1 MNTIKNGAARS
12 CWVLPVALVA
22 FLALAVEVPPNAR
35 FVITSIA
42 AQGTN
47 VVLTASIPSGLEQ
60 VVLEMRSMLDA
71 NSKWEEKAILNVP
84 GGSGQVTFTVPKPDG
99 MQLMRLKAKS
109 QSAGPATVSSELKY
123 VTIASLGAATNKSS
137 PAQADAVFHFK
148 GTIDGSDKITITRDG
163 ALWEHVNW
171 AWPGPVTVNGAQWDP
186 SEKNYLTTTGAA
198 KFLPESFSL
207 DSADLKVIAARD
219 EVTMERAD
227 NALVVYMDD
236 VSNGADDYEFEVRF
250 HPSGP
255 KPTRAATETAT
266 LKITADIDGSDCF
279 IITRTEA
286 TWRHGQRAFPDK
298 VMLNNVEWFPQL
310 SPVLKNEGT
319 NAFLPATV
327 DLSSAK
333 IVSRKGRDLATMWAE
348 EDAVYVHFAD
358 NPNGSDT
365 YELELSF
372 GK

>member
-1 MNTIKNGAARS
+1 
-12 CWVLPVALVA
+12 L
-22 FLALAVEVPPNAR
+22 
-35 FVITSIA
+35 
-42 AQGTN
+42 
-47 VVLTASIPSGLEQ
+47 
-60 VVLEMRSMLDA
+60 
-71 NSKWEEKAILNVP
+71 
-84 GGSGQVTFTVPKPDG
+84 VTFTLPKPDG

-123 VTIASLGAATNKSS
+123 VSIPSLGIMALPQT
-137 PAQADAVFHFK
+137 DAVFHFK

-171 AWPGPVTVNGAQWDP
+171 AWPGSVTVNGAQWDP

-227 NALVVYMDD
+227 NALIVYMDD
-236 VSNGADDYEFEVRF
+236 VSNGADEYEFEVRF
-250 HPSGP
+250 HPSRP
-255 KPTRAATETAT
+255 KPAPAATETAT

-298 VMLNNVEWFPQL
+298 VMLNHVEWFPQL
-310 SPVLKNEGT
+310 NPVLKNEGT

-333 IVSRKGRDLATMWAE
+333 IVSRKGRDLATMWAGD
-348 EDAVYVHFAD
+348 DAVYVHFAD

>member
-1 MNTIKNGAARS
+1 MNTTKNGAARS
-12 CWVLPVALVA
+12 CWILAAALVA
-22 FLALAVEVPPNAR
+22 FLAMAIEVPPSAR

-42 AQGTN
+42 ARGTN
-47 VVLTASIPSGLEQ
+47 VVLTASIPPGLGQ

-71 NSKWEEKAILNVP
+71 NSKWEEKALLDVP
-84 GGSGQVTFTVPKPDG
+84 SGGGLVTFTLPKPDG

-123 VTIASLGAATNKSS
+123 VSIPSLGTME
-137 PAQADAVFHFK
+137 PAQTNAVFHFK

-171 AWPGPVTVNGAQWDP
+171 AWPGSVTVNGAQWDP
-186 SEKNYLTTTGAA
+186 SEKNYLTTTGTA

-227 NALVVYMDD
+227 NALIVYVDD
-236 VSNGADDYEFEVRF
+236 VSNGADEYEFEVRF
-250 HPSGP
+250 HPSRP
-255 KPTRAATETAT
+255 KPVPTATETAT

-298 VMLNNVEWFPQL
+298 VMLNNVEWYPQL
-310 SPVLKNEGT
+310 DPVLKNEGT

-348 EDAVYVHFAD
+348 DDAVYVHFAD

-365 YELELSF
+365 YELELS
-372 GK
+372 